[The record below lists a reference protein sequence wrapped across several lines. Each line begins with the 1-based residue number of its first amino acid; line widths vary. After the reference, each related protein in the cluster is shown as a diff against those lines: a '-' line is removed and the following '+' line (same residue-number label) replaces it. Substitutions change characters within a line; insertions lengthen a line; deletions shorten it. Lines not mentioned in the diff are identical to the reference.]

1 MGYALIQLHGAITPE
16 VIMGRKRLIR
26 VVMIFAGFACADSL
40 AFDDKTAHFGLSAL
54 FGAGAETVLHYRTDL
69 ESVDRVAVGT
79 LLGSVPGLAKEIA
92 DSQQDGNE
100 FSGSDLTADVA
111 GAFFGAFLGNLLN
124 SAIQIQVESDGG
136 AQLSVVL
143 GKQF

>member
-1 MGYALIQLHGAITPE
+1 MGYALIQPHGAITPE

-26 VVMIFAGFACADSL
+26 VVMMFAGLACANSL

-111 GAFFGAFLGNLLN
+111 GAFFGAFLSNLFN
-124 SAIQIQVESDGG
+124 NAIQIRTESHEG
-136 AQLSVVL
+136 AQLSVVFD
-143 GKQF
+143 KQF